1 MNQTRVSIAARR
13 HALIIASIIV
23 AIATF
28 LHRFTSLGF
37 GNDHFVHL
45 ARAQAMLAGD
55 LPIRD
60 YTEEGVPLTVLL
72 SAGAQLLFGQS
83 LLAEAV
89 LTSLSFATA
98 AGVTCWLTSRVTG
111 SLLLGAGAAILQVLA
126 YPRSYSHP
134 KMLVYPIFLLIAG
147 WYLNAPGRRR
157 VVVLAVWT
165 AITFLIRH
173 DHGVYVGLAAGATIA
188 VAHWRDG
195 IAHVTRR
202 GLEYGFITLI
212 CVAPYLAYVQYYQ
225 GIVPYFRN
233 GLQTS
238 ARESSLTRLGR
249 LTFDAPA
256 GWVAWKPVD
265 PASLPGIRV
274 RWKPDVDDA
283 RRQAL
288 EHELRLINPEHAEGR
303 TWKYLIEPPG
313 RATLSQ
319 LVSRSEVE
327 DTSGF
332 DRSSLRL
339 NQHPGLMARLLSL
352 TRLDRLARIEAGPRL
367 RALVSPHNVSVAF
380 FFAIR
385 ALPLM
390 AVLLVVMARRLA
402 DTTSVLSFTLA
413 SSALV
418 AVSSAGL
425 MRDSL
430 VERIPDVYG
439 SVPILVACVIAIAW
453 RIRPQKRY
461 ARMATAAA
469 IIALSSGF
477 VVGTLVLGRT
487 PAVLARTGI
496 TEGPHAVLKR
506 ARNLFHYTDEWA
518 SDRRWTSS
526 SGWKIARYVHDCTNP
541 DDRLLLTWF
550 APEINV
556 YSHRVFA
563 GGEAALM
570 PAFRRAAEYEPSVL
584 ARLSRQSVPIVLAAE
599 TLDDFHRVYP
609 ALSRHLGAHYHKAGE
624 FLIDGGKIQIY
635 VETSRP
641 QAGIDEE
648 FGWPCFAAPRSPLSS
663 GPRPTARSGGAPT
676 DLAFKPGPE

>member
-1 MNQTRVSIAARR
+1 MNQIRASIAAHRS
-13 HALIIASIIV
+13 ALIIASIIV

-28 LHRFTSLGF
+28 LYRFTSLGF

-72 SAGAQLLFGQS
+72 SAAAQLVFGQS

-89 LTSLSFATA
+89 LTSLSFAAA

-111 SLLLGAGAAILQVLA
+111 SLLLGTGAAILQVLA

-134 KMLVYPIFLLIAG
+134 KMLVYPVFLLIAW

-157 VVVLAVWT
+157 VAVLAAWT
-165 AITFLIRH
+165 AISFLIRH
-173 DHGVYVGLAAGATIA
+173 DHGVYIGLATAATIA

-195 IAHVTRR
+195 VAPVIRR
-202 GLEYGFITLI
+202 GVEYGFIALI
-212 CVAPYLAYVQYYQ
+212 CVAPYLAYVQYHL
-225 GIVPYFRN
+225 GLVVYFRS

-238 ARESSLTRLGR
+238 AREASLTRLGR
-249 LTFDAPA
+249 LTFDLPA
-256 GWVAWKPVD
+256 GWVTWKPVD
-265 PASLPGIRV
+265 PAGFPGIRV

-288 EHELRLINPEHAEGR
+288 EHELRLIRPEHAEGR

-313 RATLSQ
+313 RDTLSQ

-339 NQHPGLMARLLSL
+339 NQQPGLLARLLSA
-352 TRLDRLARIEAGPRL
+352 TKLDRLARIEAGPRL
-367 RALVSPHNVSVAF
+367 SGLVSAHNVSVAF

-385 ALPLM
+385 GLPLL
-390 AVLLVVMARRLA
+390 AVLLVVMAWRA
-402 DTTSVLSFTLA
+402 PHTTSVLSFTLA
-413 SSALV
+413 LSALV

-425 MRDSL
+425 LRDSL

-439 SVPILVACVIAIAW
+439 SLPILFACVIAIAW
-453 RIRPQKRY
+453 TIRPQQRH
-461 ARMATAAA
+461 AQMATAAA
-469 IIALSSGF
+469 LIALSSGF
-477 VVGTLVLGRT
+477 VVGTMVLGRT

-496 TEGPHAVLKR
+496 REGPLAVWQR
-506 ARNLFHYTDEWA
+506 TRNLFHYTDEWA
-518 SDRRWTSS
+518 SDRRWTAA

-570 PAFRRAAEYEPSVL
+570 PAFRQAAQYEPSVL

-599 TLDDFHRVYP
+599 TLDEFHRVYP
-609 ALSRHLGAHYHKAGE
+609 ALSKHLGAHYHKAGE
-624 FLIDGGKIQIY
+624 FVADGGKIQIF

-648 FGWPCFAAPRSPLSS
+648 FGWPCFAAPRSPLSP
-663 GPRPTARSGGAPT
+663 GTRPTAREGRSPA
-676 DLAFKPGPE
+676 DLAFKPAPG